1 MPKKNVLVV
10 DDSPFIREMVCKI
23 LDKLGFLSV
32 KASDGDEALVIAD
45 RYTPDAFVLDVNMPK
60 MNGLQVLSKLREDE
74 RFKDTPIVMLSGVKD
89 EDIVKSSIRGKA
101 TGYILKDDPNE
112 VMKRLGSY
120 LADL

>member
-1 MPKKNVLVV
+1 
-10 DDSPFIREMVCKI
+10 
-23 LDKLGFLSV
+23 
-32 KASDGDEALVIAD
+32 
-45 RYTPDAFVLDVNMPK
+45 
-60 MNGLQVLSKLREDE
+60 
-74 RFKDTPIVMLSGVKD
+74 MLSGVKD